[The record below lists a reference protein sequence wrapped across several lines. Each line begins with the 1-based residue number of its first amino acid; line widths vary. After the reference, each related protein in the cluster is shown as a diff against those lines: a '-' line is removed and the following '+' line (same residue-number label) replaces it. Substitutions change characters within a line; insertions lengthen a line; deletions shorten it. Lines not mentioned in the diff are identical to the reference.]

1 MKIRLDRK
9 LPSCPKLL
17 LCTVTNAAFEVGNI
31 RIFLYTDRG
40 LLLGDISPDCLR
52 LSSSEIRQKLR
63 EQACAI
69 LHPEEAG
76 CDRDASPTRERALE
90 LLQAAQEKVKFPS
103 AFDWWIK
110 KFEIFSEESQEI
122 EAARTGLS
130 DYYVLERSRLQK
142 ILDDDR
148 E

>member
-17 LCTVTNAAFEVGNI
+17 LCTVTHQAFEVGNI
-31 RIFLYTDRG
+31 RILLYNDRG
-40 LLLGDISPDCLR
+40 FLLGDISPECLK
-52 LSSSEIRQKLR
+52 LSSSQIRHHLR

-69 LHPEEAG
+69 LQGEETRSMT
-76 CDRDASPTRERALE
+76 RDRALE
-90 LLQAAQEKVKFPS
+90 LLQAAQENVKFPT
-103 AFDWWIK
+103 AFDWWMK
-110 KFEIFSEESQEI
+110 KFEIFSEESQEV
-122 EAARTGLS
+122 EATRTGLS

-148 E
+148 D